1 MMQIDV
7 RLLQE
12 ADIPAALRL
21 KELARWNQTE
31 SDWRRLLRLEPSGC
45 FCATTAGKVI
55 ATITTTTY
63 GLELA
68 WIGMVLVD
76 PEFRRLGIA
85 TRLMRL
91 ALNRLIGMGVATVKL
106 DATPDGRLVYENL
119 GFKEESLIER
129 WEGVAGEKAVDCSPL
144 DISAHQE
151 ALNLDRDA
159 FGEDR
164 SKLIEMLIE
173 DSYVTPVVA
182 TAAPDR
188 RLTGYA
194 LARRGSLAAY
204 VGPVVTS
211 IADAATVLLDGLLS
225 QMSGQQVYVDL
236 NTNFGGGREILA
248 MRGFVKQRDLIRMSY
263 GKENGAGS
271 SPSIFAIAGPEI
283 G

>member
-1 MMQIDV
+1 MQIDV

-21 KELARWNQTE
+21 KELAKWNQTE
-31 SDWRRLLRLEPSGC
+31 SDWCRLLRLEPSGC
-45 FCATTAGKVI
+45 FCATIAGKVV

-91 ALNRLIGMGVATVKL
+91 ALNRLIEMGVATVKL

-129 WEGVAGEKAVDCSPL
+129 WEGVAREKAVDCLPL

-164 SKLIEMLIE
+164 SKLIQMLIE
-173 DSYVTPVVA
+173 DSCVTPVVA
-182 TAAPDR
+182 TAATDR
-188 RLTGYA
+188 RVMGYA

-211 IADAATVLLDGLLS
+211 IADAAAELLDGLLT
-225 QMSGQQVYVDL
+225 QMSGQRVYVDL
-236 NTNFGGGREILA
+236 NNNFDGGREILA
-248 MRGFVKQRDLIRMSY
+248 TRGLVKQRDLIRMSY

-271 SPSIFAIAGPEI
+271 SPSIFAIAGPEV